1 MAGVLPVVRL
11 GPLATLRRLRRRR
24 PRRGHG
30 LPVAEIA
37 VERLRPD
44 RFESIAMIAVMGI
57 AIGLV
62 GAVT

>member
-1 MAGVLPVVRL
+1 
-11 GPLATLRRLRRRR
+11 
-24 PRRGHG
+24 
-30 LPVAEIA
+30 VAEIA